1 LTADVTSVI
10 LLRMSKLR
18 GTATASALF
27 GLVLIISGCS
37 SGESDAA
44 KATTTVEAS
53 SGSTSRDHA
62 VGVVTRTLVDTSRP
76 TSANGEVPG
85 TTQRTIETTVFYPAD
100 GGSAGETSPDAPG
113 DTSEGPYPLVVLSH
127 GFGGNIAYLSP
138 LGEAWAKAGYVVAL
152 PLFPLTHGGTPG
164 GVQGGDVENQPG
176 DVSFV
181 IDEVLAESDSTN
193 STLSGLVDGD
203 AIAVSGHSNGGIT
216 TMGVIANSCC
226 RDPRVDAAVVLSGV
240 DSPYSTGSYD
250 MSDTPPVLFVHGVN
264 DEAIAY
270 NQVVTLFNQLQAPKG
285 LLTLEQATHGSY
297 LVPSDPGFAVTEEA
311 TTDFLDAEL
320 RDDDA
325 ARGRLAQIQA
335 PGVATMHWAPD
346 EASDVSVDTIPEPET
361 NRKATV
367 SAQDQLRDGQ
377 SVTVTWS
384 GFLPGKTINIVQ
396 CVGDG
401 RGGTAT
407 CDVSGNGKV
416 LQPDPT
422 GEGSLELVVRAGP
435 VANGVCDSTNPCTI
449 LVNDSGLQDEDAF
462 IYFPITFAP

>member
-1 LTADVTSVI
+1 MSR
-10 LLRMSKLR
+10 LRA
-18 GTATASALF
+18 GATATALCALLVLF
-27 GLVLIISGCS
+27 GGCA
-37 SGESDAA
+37 SGESDES
-44 KATTTVEAS
+44 KPPTTNDVSNES
-53 SGSTSRDHA
+53 MSRDRA
-62 VGVVTRTLVDTSRP
+62 LGVATRLLVDETRP
-76 TSANGEVPG
+76 TAANGDAPG
-85 TTQRTIETTVFYPAD
+85 MSERTIETTVFYPAEGD
-100 GGSAGETSPDAPG
+100 PGGEPLPDAPA
-113 DTSEGPYPLVVLSH
+113 DTSDGPYPLVVLSH
-127 GFGGNIAYLSP
+127 GFGGNVAYLSA
-138 LGEAWAKAGYVVAL
+138 LGQAWARAGYVVAL

-164 GVQGGDVENQPG
+164 GVQGADVENQPG

-181 IDEVLAESDSTN
+181 IDEMLTESESPST
-193 STLSGLVDGD
+193 TLGGLVDGD

-216 TMGVIANSCC
+216 TMGVIANTCC

-250 MSDTPPVLFVHGVN
+250 MSDTPPVLFVHGVF

-270 NQVVTLFNQLQAPKG
+270 NQVVTLFNEAVPPKG

-297 LVPSDPGFAVTEEA
+297 LVPSDPGFAVTVET
-311 TTDFLDAEL
+311 TTDFLDYEL
-320 RDDDA
+320 RGDA
-325 ARGRLAQIQA
+325 AARSRLAQIQA

-346 EASDVSVDTIPEPET
+346 ADADVSVDTIPEPET
-361 NRKATV
+361 NRVASL

-422 GEGSLELVVRAGP
+422 GAGSLELVVRSGP
-435 VANGVCDSTNPCTI
+435 VANGVCDASNPCTI
-449 LVNDSGLQDEDAF
+449 LVNDAGLQDADAF